1 MGEVKWI
8 KLAADIF
15 DNRKIRQIESLPDG
29 DAIVVIWLKLLC
41 LAGNIN
47 DSGLVYFTK
56 EIPYTEEMMA
66 TQFNRPLPTIKLA
79 LQVFEQFGMIKTE
92 DDLLKIANW
101 DKYQNAEG
109 LERIR
114 EQNRKRVAKHREE
127 QRKLMESQVCQYCGK
142 PATGYDHILATS
154 RGGTDE
160 DENKIPCCKDC
171 NQIKN
176 DKPVVDFLNNYRER
190 INDKIVTA
198 NEKLKKF
205 VTLCNVTNRYTVTLR
220 NAIEEDIEEEKEKER
235 EREREGEEEEKKKLE
250 QSSST
255 RARDTRHKYGEYKNV
270 LLSDKDFEKLREEFP
285 NDWEQRIES
294 LSAYIASTGKTY
306 KNHLATI
313 RNWARRDQERGQSKA
328 QGTGTN
334 SKAQELNEFYDRMA
348 AWAEKE
354 D

>member
-79 LQVFEQFGMIKTE
+79 LKVFEQFGMIKTE
-92 DDLLKIANW
+92 ADLLKIANW
-101 DKYQNAEG
+101 DKYQNLEG
-109 LERIR
+109 LEKIR
-114 EQNRKRVAKHREE
+114 DQTRKRVA
-127 QRKLMESQVCQYCGK
+127 
-142 PATGYDHILATS
+142 
-154 RGGTDE
+154 
-160 DENKIPCCKDC
+160 N
-171 NQIKN
+171 
-176 DKPVVDFLNNYRER
+176 FRER
-190 INDKIVTA
+190 QKQA
-198 NEKLKKF
+198 LSEQ
-205 VTLCNVTNRYTVTLR
+205 CNVSVTLR
-220 NAIEEDIEEEKEKER
+220 NAIEEDKEEDIEEEKEK

-255 RARDTRHKYGEYKNV
+255 RAHDIRHKYGEYKNV

-285 NDWEQRIES
+285 ADWQQRIES

-313 RNWARRDQERGQSKA
+313 RNWARRDQERGQIASKP
-328 QGTGTN
+328 TGTATN
-334 SKAQELNEFYDRMA
+334 PKAQELNEFYDRMA
-348 AWAEKE
+348 AWAERDE
-354 D
+354 T

>member
-101 DKYQNAEG
+101 EKYQNSEG
-109 LERIR
+109 LEKIK
-114 EQNRKRVAKHREE
+114 EQNRLRKQKQREQE
-127 QRKLMESQVCQYCGK
+127 RL
-142 PATGYDHILATS
+142 
-154 RGGTDE
+154 
-160 DENKIPCCKDC
+160 ENKSSCHALSRDMSR
-171 NQIKN
+171 
-176 DKPVVDFLNNYRER
+176 DSHV
-190 INDKIVTA
+190 
-198 NEKLKKF
+198 
-205 VTLCNVTNRYTVTLR
+205 TVTQCH
-220 NAIEEDIEEEKEKER
+220 AIDIDIDIDKDIEEEKEKER

-255 RARDTRHKYGEYKNV
+255 RAQDTRHKYGEYKNV

-285 NDWEQRIES
+285 TDWQQRIES

-313 RNWARRDQERGQSKA
+313 RNWARRDQERGQIASKP
-328 QGTGTN
+328 TGTATN
-334 SKAQELNEFYDRMA
+334 PKAQELNEFYDRMA

-354 D
+354 ET

>member
-101 DKYQNAEG
+101 EKYQNLEG
-109 LERIR
+109 LEKIR
-114 EQNRKRVAKHREE
+114 EQNRI
-127 QRKLMESQVCQYCGK
+127 RKQ
-142 PATGYDHILATS
+142 
-154 RGGTDE
+154 
-160 DENKIPCCKDC
+160 
-171 NQIKN
+171 NQ
-176 DKPVVDFLNNYRER
+176 RER
-190 INDKIVTA
+190 ERLESKSVTDC
-198 NEKLKKF
+198 
-205 VTLCNVTNRYTVTLR
+205 VTGHVTVTQCH
-220 NAIEEDIEEEKEKER
+220 ATDIDIDKDIEKEKER
-235 EREREGEEEEKKKLE
+235 EREGEEEEEKKKLE

-255 RARDTRHKYGEYKNV
+255 RAQDTRHKYGEYKNV

-285 NDWEQRIES
+285 ADWQQRIES

-313 RNWARRDQERGQSKA
+313 RNWARRDQERGQIASKP
-328 QGTGTN
+328 TGTATN
-334 SKAQELNEFYDRMA
+334 PKAQELNEFYDRMA

-354 D
+354 ET

>member
-79 LQVFEQFGMIKTE
+79 LQVFEQFDMIKTE

-101 DKYQNAEG
+101 DKYQNIEG
-109 LERIR
+109 MEKIR
-114 EQNRKRVAKHREE
+114 DQTRKRVA
-127 QRKLMESQVCQYCGK
+127 
-142 PATGYDHILATS
+142 
-154 RGGTDE
+154 
-160 DENKIPCCKDC
+160 
-171 NQIKN
+171 
-176 DKPVVDFLNNYRER
+176 NYRER
-190 INDKIVTA
+190 QKQ
-198 NEKLKKF
+198 EL
-205 VTLCNVTNRYTVTLR
+205 LEQCNATVTLR
-220 NAIEEDIEEEKEKER
+220 NATDIEEDIEEDIEKEK

-294 LSAYIASTGKTY
+294 LSTYIASTGKTY

-328 QGTGTN
+328 QGTATATN
-334 SKAQELNEFYDRMA
+334 PKAQELNEFYDRMA
-348 AWAEKE
+348 AWAERDE
-354 D
+354 T

>member
-101 DKYQNAEG
+101 EKYQNLEG
-109 LERIR
+109 LEKIR
-114 EQNRKRVAKHREE
+114 EQNRIRKQN
-127 QRKLMESQVCQYCGK
+127 QR
-142 PATGYDHILATS
+142 
-154 RGGTDE
+154 
-160 DENKIPCCKDC
+160 
-171 NQIKN
+171 
-176 DKPVVDFLNNYRER
+176 
-190 INDKIVTA
+190 
-198 NEKLKKF
+198 
-205 VTLCNVTNRYTVTLR
+205 
-220 NAIEEDIEEEKEKER
+220 ER
-235 EREREGEEEEKKKLE
+235 ERLESKSVTDSVTGHVTVTQCHAIDKDIDIDIDIDKEKEREGEEEEKKKLE

-255 RARDTRHKYGEYKNV
+255 RAQDIRHKYGEYKNV

-285 NDWEQRIES
+285 ADWQQRIES

-313 RNWARRDQERGQSKA
+313 RNWARRDQERGQIASKP
-328 QGTGTN
+328 TGTATN
-334 SKAQELNEFYDRMA
+334 PKAQELNEFYDRMA

-354 D
+354 ET

>member
-1 MGEVKWI
+1 MGEIKWI

-79 LQVFEQFGMIKTE
+79 LKVFEQFGMIKTE

-101 DKYQNAEG
+101 DKYQNIEG
-109 LERIR
+109 MEKIR
-114 EQNRKRVAKHREE
+114 DQTRKRVA
-127 QRKLMESQVCQYCGK
+127 
-142 PATGYDHILATS
+142 
-154 RGGTDE
+154 
-160 DENKIPCCKDC
+160 N
-171 NQIKN
+171 
-176 DKPVVDFLNNYRER
+176 FRER
-190 INDKIVTA
+190 QKQA
-198 NEKLKKF
+198 LSEQ
-205 VTLCNVTNRYTVTLR
+205 CNATVTLR
-220 NAIEEDIEEEKEKER
+220 NAIEEDIEEDIEEEEEK

-255 RARDTRHKYGEYKNV
+255 RAQDIRHKYGEYKNV

-285 NDWEQRIES
+285 ADWQQRIES

-313 RNWARRDQERGQSKA
+313 KNWARRDQERGQIASKP
-328 QGTGTN
+328 TGTATN
-334 SKAQELNEFYDRMA
+334 PKAQELNEFYDRMA
-348 AWAEKE
+348 AWAERDE
-354 D
+354 T

>member
-79 LQVFEQFGMIKTE
+79 LQVFEQFGMITTE

-101 DKYQNAEG
+101 DKYQNLEG
-109 LERIR
+109 LEKIK
-114 EQNRKRVAKHREE
+114 EQNRLRKQNQRERE
-127 QRKLMESQVCQYCGK
+127 RL
-142 PATGYDHILATS
+142 
-154 RGGTDE
+154 
-160 DENKIPCCKDC
+160 ENK
-171 NQIKN
+171 
-176 DKPVVDFLNNYRER
+176 
-190 INDKIVTA
+190 
-198 NEKLKKF
+198 NETCHALSRDMSRDRH
-205 VTLCNVTNRYTVTLR
+205 VTVTQCH
-220 NAIEEDIEEEKEKER
+220 AIDIEKEE

-255 RARDTRHKYGEYKNV
+255 RAKDTRHKYGEYKNV
-270 LLSDKDFEKLREEFP
+270 LLSDTDFEKLRDEFP
-285 NDWEQRIES
+285 TDWQQRIES

-306 KNHLATI
+306 RNHLATI
-313 RNWARRDQERGQSKA
+313 RNWARRDQERGQSKT
-328 QGTGTN
+328 QGTANTTN
-334 SKAQELNEFYDRMA
+334 PKAQELNDFYNRMA

-354 D
+354 ET

>member
-79 LQVFEQFGMIKTE
+79 LKVFEQFGMIKTE
-92 DDLLKIANW
+92 ADLLKIANW
-101 DKYQNAEG
+101 DKYQNLEG
-109 LERIR
+109 LEKIR
-114 EQNRKRVAKHREE
+114 DQTRKRVA
-127 QRKLMESQVCQYCGK
+127 
-142 PATGYDHILATS
+142 
-154 RGGTDE
+154 
-160 DENKIPCCKDC
+160 N
-171 NQIKN
+171 
-176 DKPVVDFLNNYRER
+176 FRER
-190 INDKIVTA
+190 QKQA
-198 NEKLKKF
+198 LSEQ
-205 VTLCNVTNRYTVTLR
+205 CNVSVTLR
-220 NAIEEDIEEEKEKER
+220 NAIEEDIEEDIEEEKEK

-255 RARDTRHKYGEYKNV
+255 RAHDIRHKYGEYKNV

-285 NDWEQRIES
+285 NDWQQRIES

-313 RNWARRDQERGQSKA
+313 RNWARRDQERGQIASKP
-328 QGTGTN
+328 TGTATN
-334 SKAQELNEFYDRMA
+334 PKAQELNEFYDRMA

-354 D
+354 ET